1 MKRSFVFFY
10 CWSLTHPSCQ
20 EFTLAK
26 LKAEVLNGYVVML
39 EGFGFAQKYDEAV
52 GMAALILNYVMFQI
66 YTLLLRSSKHSMYS
80 CGKCVRHF
88 CNTLE

>member
-52 GMAALILNYVMFQI
+52 GMAALITELCYVSDLYAPLTF
-66 YTLLLRSSKHSMYS
+66 L
-80 CGKCVRHF
+80 
-88 CNTLE
+88 